1 MGILGWDKLPSDDV
15 GLLER
20 AVVSNVAPSHPRS
33 IEIQPTNKCN
43 VACFFCSSEQFRH
56 DEFLPWER
64 LEETLRVAAA
74 NGLRSVRL
82 SGGGESL
89 VYPRLGSLLD
99 LLEELGVRLSNVTT
113 NATPLARCAEQIVRI
128 GTDEVSISLN
138 EPNAERYAAV
148 MRTTE
153 RSFHKAVEG
162 TEALV
167 AARDAVSPDRRPVIE
182 LKLMFWKENFRL
194 GREMLALGRKLGA
207 DKIMINML
215 YGLAPGERL
224 DAAELE
230 EARGILREMIAEDCA
245 TGDPRLHFHLEDEGD
260 LQDVAMNE
268 VERLAPGRFRR
279 EEQDLGESRRIRYCM
294 MGWYHATIAA
304 TGKVY
309 PCCNFVG
316 LPDKVMGDLHA
327 ETLEEIWNGAP
338 YEKFRREFRQL
349 MLLGGDVEHSR
360 KYLQYL
366 EPMCIA
372 ENACPFSWGLCSAD
386 FYKRV
391 ADGLAREAGAG
402 ERLHARARN
411 GALRAAHR
419 AKAALGR

>member
-1 MGILGWDKLPSDDV
+1 MGILGWDKLQSDEI

-20 AVVSNVAPSHPRS
+20 SIVSNVATSHPRS

-43 VACFFCSSEQFRH
+43 VACFFCSSEKFRH
-56 DEFLPWER
+56 DEFIPWDR
-64 LEETLRVAAA
+64 LEETLRAAAA

-89 VYPRLGSLLD
+89 VYPKTGALLD
-99 LLEELGVRLSNVTT
+99 LLEELGVRVSNVTT
-113 NATPLARCAEQIVRI
+113 NATPLARYAEQLVRI

-138 EPNAERYAAV
+138 EPDAERYAEV
-148 MRTTE
+148 MRTTA
-153 RSFHKAVEG
+153 RSFDRAIEG
-162 TEALV
+162 TRALV
-167 AARDAVSPDRRPVIE
+167 AARDKAPENNRPIIE

-194 GREMLALGRKLGA
+194 GMEMYRLGRELGA

-215 YGLAPGERL
+215 YDLAPEQRL
-224 DAAELE
+224 DEGELH
-230 EARGILREMIAEDCA
+230 EARALLSEMIAADCE
-245 TGDPRLHFHLEDEGD
+245 TGDPRLHFHLEAEGD
-260 LQDVAMNE
+260 LQQHAMRE
-268 VERLAPGRFRR
+268 VDRIVPGRFRR
-279 EEQDLGESRRIRYCM
+279 EEQTQDPGKRIRYCM

-316 LPDKVMGDLHA
+316 LPDKEMGDLHTQSL
-327 ETLEEIWNGAP
+327 ETIWQGEA
-338 YEKFRREFRQL
+338 YERFRREFRWL
-349 MLLGGDVEHSR
+349 MLLEGDAEHSR
-360 KYLQYL
+360 RYLQYL

-391 ADGLAREAGAG
+391 SDALDRDAGTT

-411 GALRAAHR
+411 GVLRAAHR